1 MTRKAD
7 NNDFNFIYELYMH
20 PQVNP
25 YLLYELMDADNFEPI
40 YKDLINQQ
48 LIYVYSNDDQPVGM
62 FKLIPLKYRSD
73 HIVYLGGL
81 AIDPACAGRGEGIRM
96 MNEIIALAGK
106 LGFLRIEL
114 SVAINNEK
122 AIALY
127 EKAGFQKEGV
137 LRKYTHLKSK
147 QLFVDEAMMSYL
159 F

>member
-7 NNDFNFIYELYMH
+7 NNDFNFIYALYMH

-25 YLLYELMDADNFEPI
+25 YLLYELMDANSFDPI
-40 YKDLINQQ
+40 YKNLIKQQ
-48 LIYVYSNDDQPVGM
+48 LIYVYSRDHQPVGM
-62 FKLIPLKYRSD
+62 FKLMPLEYRSD

-81 AIDPACAGRGEGIRM
+81 AIDPACAGRGEGIKM
-96 MNEIIALAGK
+96 MNEIIALAVK

-114 SVAINNEK
+114 SVAVNNEK

-137 LRKYTHLKSK
+137 LRRYTHLKSK
-147 QLFVDEAMMSYL
+147 QLFIDEVMMSYL
-159 F
+159 V

>member
-7 NNDFNFIYELYMH
+7 NNDFNFVYELYMH

-62 FKLIPLKYRSD
+62 FKLIPLQYRSD

-96 MNEIIALAGK
+96 LNEIIALAGK
-106 LGFLRIEL
+106 LGFLRMEL

-147 QLFVDEAMMSYL
+147 QLFVDEVMMSYL